1 MGDPETQVVLP
12 LLESSLYDLLYKSA
26 TDSLSG
32 VNMKIA
38 DKTAVTVVLASKGYP
53 HKYEKNMIINMNTK
67 GGDLVFHAGTA
78 IKEGEL
84 YAIGGRVLNV
94 VGFGK
99 NLEEAI
105 SDAYRISDGI
115 EFENKYS
122 RTDIGQKGLS
132 YK

>member
-1 MGDPETQVVLP
+1 
-12 LLESSLYDLLYKSA
+12 
-26 TDSLSG
+26 
-32 VNMKIA
+32 
-38 DKTAVTVVLASKGYP
+38 
-53 HKYEKNMIINMNTK
+53 MNTK

-78 IKEGEL
+78 IKEGKL